1 MFRHSRPHP
10 HVHIIR
16 WHAFRTVRRFTVG
29 AAFILMGIAA
39 LLRSQGVIT
48 QQELWLVLPGAVALS
63 GLVRMVASPGAA
75 SLVGGLVRLA
85 VAAYLVVVIE
95 HIGGWTLAAT
105 WPVLLIAV
113 GIGMVAHAL
122 LGQRLREEPNW

>member
-10 HVHIIR
+10 HVHIVR
-16 WHAFRTVRRFTVG
+16 WHGSRAVRRVTFG
-29 AAFILMGIAA
+29 GLLILLGIGS

-48 QQELWLVLPGAVALS
+48 PDELWLALPGAIALS
-63 GLVRMVASPGAA
+63 GVVRLVTCPSAA
-75 SLVGGLVRLA
+75 SVVGALIRFA
-85 VAAYLVVVIE
+85 IAAYAVVVIE

-113 GIGMVAHAL
+113 GTGMVAQAL
-122 LGQRLREEPNW
+122 LGQRWHEEPNW